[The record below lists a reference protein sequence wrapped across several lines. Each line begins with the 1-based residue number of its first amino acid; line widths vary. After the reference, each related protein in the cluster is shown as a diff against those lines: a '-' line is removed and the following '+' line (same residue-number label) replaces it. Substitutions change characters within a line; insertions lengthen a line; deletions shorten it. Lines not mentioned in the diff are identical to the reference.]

1 MKIDKLK
8 NLIRET
14 IKENMDDRLKTAMGK
29 SGFSDDE
36 TSDFFSKD
44 TPSTKGIS
52 GYDKARKLIDQLR
65 QDYRSMSDDELEEFS
80 KEMAYHFKDH
90 L

>member
-1 MKIDKLK
+1 MKTSKLK
-8 NLIRET
+8 DLIRET
-14 IKENMDDRLKTAMGK
+14 IKENMDDRLKAAMGK